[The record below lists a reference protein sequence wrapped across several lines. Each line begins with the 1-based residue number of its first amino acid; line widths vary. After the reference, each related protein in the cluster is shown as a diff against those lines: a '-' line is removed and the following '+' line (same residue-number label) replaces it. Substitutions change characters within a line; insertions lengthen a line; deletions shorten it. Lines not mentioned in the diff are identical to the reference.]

1 MPRAH
6 SAPLWRCGAMLSDQQ
21 KVRNIRE
28 YVLGQRR
35 LEAAGKHLPTHR
47 HWERLQCVGC
57 KIWNDEKLACLEPPT
72 CCHCCKLYRNVDSVR
87 PANKAAR
94 LARKRLAEKFRRR
107 GVDGN
112 GKRAAP
118 RMTRARAAARAAGR
132 MPVIGVV
139 ALFCAASMLGSQL
152 FGPLFR
158 HLFGLEKEKKYGPA
172 FSMNNGGAPMLS
184 LDVFLELTAEKFIGL
199 LERYTEDDVTHHL
212 ILITLDCSKA
222 SRANRK
228 VKKEEK
234 EAYYAAAV
242 AKVRELVSAA
252 EERYGKEKILLFWA
266 V

>member
-1 MPRAH
+1 
-6 SAPLWRCGAMLSDQQ
+6 MLSDQQ

-47 HWERLQCVGC
+47 HWEWLQCVGC
-57 KIWNDEKLACLEPPT
+57 KIWNDQKLDCLEPPL

-132 MPVIGVV
+132 SV
-139 ALFCAASMLGSQL
+139 
-152 FGPLFR
+152 
-158 HLFGLEKEKKYGPA
+158 
-172 FSMNNGGAPMLS
+172 
-184 LDVFLELTAEKFIGL
+184 
-199 LERYTEDDVTHHL
+199 
-212 ILITLDCSKA
+212 
-222 SRANRK
+222 
-228 VKKEEK
+228 EE
-234 EAYYAAAV
+234 
-242 AKVRELVSAA
+242 VRSA
-252 EERYGKEKILLFWA
+252 GDGDLHG
-266 V
+266 

>member
-1 MPRAH
+1 MDTLGCESSSSSSKKDTRELPRPIARLHFPRAH
-6 SAPLWRCGAMLSDQQ
+6 SAPLWRCGAMLSDQD

-35 LEAAGKHLPTHR
+35 RKAAGKRLPEHH

-184 LDVFLELTAEKFIGL
+184 LDVFLELTAEKFMA
-199 LERYTEDDVTHHL
+199 RARAPAPAPHL
-212 ILITLDCSKA
+212 
-222 SRANRK
+222 
-228 VKKEEK
+228 
-234 EAYYAAAV
+234 
-242 AKVRELVSAA
+242 
-252 EERYGKEKILLFWA
+252 
-266 V
+266 

>member
-1 MPRAH
+1 MQPFDEVVSSKNNTLELPRPIARLHFPRAH
-6 SAPLWRCGAMLSDQQ
+6 SAPLWRCGAMLSDQD

-35 LEAAGKHLPTHR
+35 LEAAGKRLPEHH

-212 ILITLDCSKA
+212 ILI
-222 SRANRK
+222 
-228 VKKEEK
+228 
-234 EAYYAAAV
+234 
-242 AKVRELVSAA
+242 
-252 EERYGKEKILLFWA
+252 
-266 V
+266 